1 MKLII
6 AHLPNDALEA
16 LRTKLFD
23 LGVLRT
29 TISEVHS
36 SGPRSAR
43 TLRYRGAAMRTHLRP
58 ELRLECVATAA
69 QAPAVVSL
77 LRGHAS
83 STWGFG
89 GSVAV
94 LELEELHEASLSDDA
109 FPADPRR
116 DAAVV

>member
-6 AHLPNDALEA
+6 AHLPNGAFESV
-16 LRTKLFD
+16 RTELFD

-36 SGPRSAR
+36 SAPGSAK
-43 TLRYRGAAMRTHLRP
+43 TLRYRGATVRSHLRS

-69 QAPAVVSL
+69 QSPAVVSV
-77 LRGHAS
+77 LREHTRS
-83 STWGFG
+83 DLGFG

-94 LELEELHEASLSDDA
+94 LELEELYEASPADDA
-109 FPADPRR
+109 FPSDPRV

>member
-6 AHLPNDALEA
+6 AHLPSGAFESV
-16 LRTKLFD
+16 RSELFD

-36 SGPRSAR
+36 SAPGSAR
-43 TLRYRGAAMRTHLRP
+43 TLRYRGAAVRSHLRS

-69 QAPAVVSL
+69 QSPAVVSV
-77 LRGHAS
+77 LRDHTS
-83 STWGFG
+83 SNSGFG

-94 LELEELHEASLSDDA
+94 LELEELHATSLGDDA
-109 FPADPRR
+109 FPTDLRV